1 MKRILVDSD
10 VIIDYLRI
18 KLGLLDKL
26 FVLQKE
32 GTVELF
38 ISGITVIEVYS
49 GLSADRMEKEIDQ
62 LINCFGVVDLDKNL
76 GKKAGEIRRSL
87 GNKVRLGDLII
98 GATAIA
104 LKAGLATRNKKHF
117 EQIPGLKFWRG

>member
-76 GKKAGEIRRSL
+76 GKKAGEIRR
-87 GNKVRLGDLII
+87 RL
-98 GATAIA
+98 
-104 LKAGLATRNKKHF
+104 RNKKHF
-117 EQIPGLKFWRG
+117 ERIPGLKFWKG